1 MTESIIGKNV
11 IESLT
16 TGMYENP
23 LFVYREYIQNA
34 ADAVDHAVKSG
45 VLQKGEEA
53 ISVRID
59 NERQEIIIEDNAIGI
74 ESAKAF
80 SILRNIAKSTKQK
93 GIDKGFRG
101 IGRLGGLAYC
111 QKLTFETSCKGED
124 VKSIV
129 TWDAEKLQNLI
140 NDTEDKSSGEEVV
153 KEVTSFDSK
162 KEDKD
167 EHYFKVVMED
177 VNLGDLLNIDEVTNY
192 LQMVAPIDINSS
204 FLYKKEIQKYM
215 NEHQLSV
222 DTYNI
227 YINGDQ
233 IFKPYNSKIYSFD
246 KAGNKKTAGNVYQ
259 VNYFNRNSAS
269 GEPLFWGWFSMT
281 SLEGQI
287 PSANLARGIR
297 LRSAN
302 IQIGDSEICKKFFTS
317 TSDQRFS
324 FYFFGELHAL
334 NSKLIPNSR
343 RDYFEDNDICKEF
356 ENAVKEEFL
365 KLKKYCYEVSN
376 LKSCYKK
383 ISSTEKIRKEIE
395 EKDKKGF
402 TNKEEQEE
410 LYKKFEEQKERD
422 KKTIKEL
429 DAQLAKI
436 KVSGSPVA
444 SLVDRI
450 KENYNLGTTSAQS
463 SSPAPFP
470 KPEPLPASS
479 KPKFRTDGKA
489 YSKMSKAERKLVGK
503 IYSVISK
510 VFPDEG
516 MRNSLIDNIE
526 EEITK

>member
-259 VNYFNRNSAS
+259 VNYFNRKSAS

-395 EKDKKGF
+395 EKYKKGF

-516 MRNSLIDNIE
+516 MRNSLIDKIE

>member
-259 VNYFNRNSAS
+259 VNYFNRKSAS

-383 ISSTEKIRKEIE
+383 ISSTEKLRKEIE

-516 MRNSLIDNIE
+516 MRNSLIDKIE

>member
-259 VNYFNRNSAS
+259 VNYFNRKSAS

-356 ENAVKEEFL
+356 ENAVKE
-365 KLKKYCYEVSN
+365 
-376 LKSCYKK
+376 
-383 ISSTEKIRKEIE
+383 
-395 EKDKKGF
+395 
-402 TNKEEQEE
+402 
-410 LYKKFEEQKERD
+410 
-422 KKTIKEL
+422 
-429 DAQLAKI
+429 
-436 KVSGSPVA
+436 
-444 SLVDRI
+444 
-450 KENYNLGTTSAQS
+450 
-463 SSPAPFP
+463 
-470 KPEPLPASS
+470 
-479 KPKFRTDGKA
+479 
-489 YSKMSKAERKLVGK
+489 
-503 IYSVISK
+503 
-510 VFPDEG
+510 
-516 MRNSLIDNIE
+516 
-526 EEITK
+526 

>member
-34 ADAVDHAVKSG
+34 ADAMDHAVKSG

-259 VNYFNRNSAS
+259 VNYFNRKSAS

-516 MRNSLIDNIE
+516 MRNSLIDKIE

>member
-259 VNYFNRNSAS
+259 VNYFNRKSAS

-444 SLVDRI
+444 SLVNRI

-516 MRNSLIDNIE
+516 MRNSLIDKIE

>member
-246 KAGNKKTAGNVYQ
+246 KAGTKKTAGNVYQ
-259 VNYFNRNSAS
+259 VNYFNRKSAS

-450 KENYNLGTTSAQS
+450 KENYNLGTTSARS

-516 MRNSLIDNIE
+516 MRNSLIDKIE

>member
-59 NERQEIIIEDNAIGI
+59 NERQEIIIEDHAIGI

-259 VNYFNRNSAS
+259 VNYFNRKSAS

-516 MRNSLIDNIE
+516 MRNSLIDKIE

>member
-177 VNLGDLLNIDEVTNY
+177 VNLGNLLNIDEVTNY

-259 VNYFNRNSAS
+259 VNYFNRKSAS

-516 MRNSLIDNIE
+516 MRNSLIDKIE

>member
-45 VLQKGEEA
+45 ILQKGEEA

-124 VKSIV
+124 VKSVV

-259 VNYFNRNSAS
+259 VNYFNRKSAS

-516 MRNSLIDNIE
+516 MRNSLIDKIE

>member
-259 VNYFNRNSAS
+259 VNYFNRKSAS

-429 DAQLAKI
+429 NAQLAKI

-516 MRNSLIDNIE
+516 MRNSLIDKIE

>member
-259 VNYFNRNSAS
+259 VNYFNRKSAS

-383 ISSTEKIRKEIE
+383 NSSTEKIRKEIE

-516 MRNSLIDNIE
+516 MRNSLIDKIE

>member
-246 KAGNKKTAGNVYQ
+246 KAGTKKTAGNVYQ
-259 VNYFNRNSAS
+259 VNYFNRKSAS

-516 MRNSLIDNIE
+516 MRNSLIDKIE

>member
-167 EHYFKVVMED
+167 DHYFKVVMED

-259 VNYFNRNSAS
+259 VNYFNRKSAS

-516 MRNSLIDNIE
+516 MRNSLIDKIE

>member
-153 KEVTSFDSK
+153 KEVPSFDSK

-259 VNYFNRNSAS
+259 VNYFNRKSAS

-516 MRNSLIDNIE
+516 MRNSLIDKIE

>member
-259 VNYFNRNSAS
+259 VNYFNRKSAS

-297 LRSAN
+297 LRSVN

-516 MRNSLIDNIE
+516 MRNSLIDKIE

>member
-167 EHYFKVVMED
+167 EHYVKVVMED

-246 KAGNKKTAGNVYQ
+246 KAGTKKTAGNVYQ
-259 VNYFNRNSAS
+259 VNYFNRKSAS

-516 MRNSLIDNIE
+516 MRNSLIDKIE

>member
-259 VNYFNRNSAS
+259 VNYFNRKSAS
-269 GEPLFWGWFSMT
+269 GEPLFRGWFSMT
-281 SLEGQI
+281 SLEGHI

-516 MRNSLIDNIE
+516 MRNSLIDKIE

>member
-259 VNYFNRNSAS
+259 VNYFNRKSAS

-516 MRNSLIDNIE
+516 MRNSFIDKIE

>member
-1 MTESIIGKNV
+1 
-11 IESLT
+11 
-16 TGMYENP
+16 MYENP

-259 VNYFNRNSAS
+259 VNYFNRKSAS

-516 MRNSLIDNIE
+516 MRNSLIDKIE

>member
-1 MTESIIGKNV
+1 MTESIIEKNV
-11 IESLT
+11 LESLT

-111 QKLTFETSCKGED
+111 QKLTFETSCKGDD

-129 TWDAEKLQNLI
+129 TWDAEKLQHLI

-259 VNYFNRNSAS
+259 VNYFNRKSAS

-516 MRNSLIDNIE
+516 MRNSLIDKIE

>member
-259 VNYFNRNSAS
+259 VNYFNRKSVS

-516 MRNSLIDNIE
+516 MRNSLIDKIE

>member
-34 ADAVDHAVKSG
+34 ADAVDHAVKAG
-45 VLQKGEEA
+45 VLQKGEET

-59 NERQEIIIEDNAIGI
+59 NERQEIIIEDNATGI
-74 ESAKAF
+74 ESVKAF

-129 TWDAEKLQNLI
+129 TWDAEKLQELI

-162 KEDKD
+162 KEDKE
-167 EHYFKVVMED
+167 EHYFKVIMED
-177 VNLGDLLNIDEVTNY
+177 VTLGDLLNIDEVTNY

-215 NEHQLSV
+215 NEFQLSV

-246 KAGNKKTAGNVYQ
+246 KAGNKKTAGNVYK
-259 VNYFNRNSAS
+259 VNFFNRKSAS

-302 IQIGDSEICKKFFTS
+302 IQIGDSEICKKFFTN

-324 FYFFGELHAL
+324 FYFLGELHAL

-365 KLKKYCYEVSN
+365 KLKRCCYEVSN

-383 ISSTEKIRKEIE
+383 ISTANSLKQQIE
-395 EKDKKGF
+395 EKEKKGILQ
-402 TNKEEQEE
+402 TKRKKKNSIRNLVSKRKKRRKQEKNLTHNLPSSTTPTLLSHHSLTE
-410 LYKKFEEQKERD
+410 SEKAITSVRTLLSLLLLFLSQNLRQHHAKQNTALTERH
-422 KKTIKEL
+422 I
-429 DAQLAKI
+429 
-436 KVSGSPVA
+436 P
-444 SLVDRI
+444 R
-450 KENYNLGTTSAQS
+450 
-463 SSPAPFP
+463 
-470 KPEPLPASS
+470 
-479 KPKFRTDGKA
+479 
-489 YSKMSKAERKLVGK
+489 
-503 IYSVISK
+503 
-510 VFPDEG
+510 
-516 MRNSLIDNIE
+516 
-526 EEITK
+526 

>member
-233 IFKPYNSKIYSFD
+233 IFKPYNSNIYSFD

-259 VNYFNRNSAS
+259 VNYFNRKSAS

-516 MRNSLIDNIE
+516 MRNSLIDKIE

>member
-45 VLQKGEEA
+45 ILQKGEEA

-101 IGRLGGLAYC
+101 IRRLGGLAYC

-259 VNYFNRNSAS
+259 VNYFNRKSAS

-516 MRNSLIDNIE
+516 MRNSLIDKIE

>member
-204 FLYKKEIQKYM
+204 FLYKKKIQKYM

-259 VNYFNRNSAS
+259 VNYFNRKSAS

-516 MRNSLIDNIE
+516 MRNSLIDKIE

>member
-192 LQMVAPIDINSS
+192 LQMVAPIGINSS

-259 VNYFNRNSAS
+259 VNYFNRKSAS

-516 MRNSLIDNIE
+516 MRNSLIDKIE

>member
-215 NEHQLSV
+215 NEHHLSV

-259 VNYFNRNSAS
+259 VNYFNRKSAS

-516 MRNSLIDNIE
+516 MRNSLIDKIE

>member
-259 VNYFNRNSAS
+259 VNYFNRKSAS

-287 PSANLARGIR
+287 PSANLA
-297 LRSAN
+297 
-302 IQIGDSEICKKFFTS
+302 
-317 TSDQRFS
+317 RFS

-516 MRNSLIDNIE
+516 MRNSLIDKIE

>member
-259 VNYFNRNSAS
+259 VNYFNRKSAS

-365 KLKKYCYEVSN
+365 KLKKDCYEVSN
-376 LKSCYKK
+376 LKTCYKK

-429 DAQLAKI
+429 NAQLAKI

-516 MRNSLIDNIE
+516 MRNSLIDKIE

>member
-34 ADAVDHAVKSG
+34 ADAVDHAVKAG
-45 VLQKGEEA
+45 VLQKGEET

-59 NERQEIIIEDNAIGI
+59 DERQEIIIEDNATGI
-74 ESAKAF
+74 ESAESF

-111 QKLTFETSCKGED
+111 QKLTFVTSYKGEE

-129 TWDAEKLQNLI
+129 IWDAEKLQNLI
-140 NDTEDKSSGEEVV
+140 NDTVDKSSGEEVV
-153 KEVTSFDSK
+153 KRVTSFESK
-162 KEDKD
+162 EEDK
-167 EHYFKVVMED
+167 EKHYFKVIMED
-177 VNLGDLLNIDEVTNY
+177 VTLGDLLNVDEVTNY

-215 NEHQLSV
+215 NEHQFSV

-227 YINGDQ
+227 YINDDQ

-246 KAGNKKTAGNVYQ
+246 KNGNKKTAGEVYQ
-259 VNYFNRNSAS
+259 INFFNRNGDN

-302 IQIGDSEICKKFFTS
+302 IQIGDSEICKKFFTN

-356 ENAVKEEFL
+356 ENAVKEEFS
-365 KLKKYCYEVSN
+365 KLKKCCYEVSN
-376 LKSCYKK
+376 LKSCYKR
-383 ISSTEKIRKEIE
+383 ISSAEKTKKEIE
-395 EKDKKGF
+395 EKNEKGY
-402 TNKEEQEE
+402 TNKEEQEN
-410 LYKKFEEQKERD
+410 LYKKFNEQKEKE
-422 KKTIKEL
+422 KKARKEL
-429 DAQLAKI
+429 DAQLAKL
-436 KVSGSPVA
+436 KNSGSPVV

-450 KENYNLGTTSAQS
+450 EESYSLGVVSGQS
-463 SSPAPFP
+463 SSPSSLAE
-470 KPEPLPASS
+470 PEPMPASS
-479 KPKFRTDGKA
+479 KPKFRTDSKA

-516 MRNSLIDNIE
+516 MRNSLIDKIE

>member
-59 NERQEIIIEDNAIGI
+59 NERQEIIIDDNAIGI

-259 VNYFNRNSAS
+259 VNYFNRKSAS

-450 KENYNLGTTSAQS
+450 KENYNLGTTPAQS

-516 MRNSLIDNIE
+516 MRNSLIDKIE

>member
-1 MTESIIGKNV
+1 M
-11 IESLT
+11 
-16 TGMYENP
+16 
-23 LFVYREYIQNA
+23 
-34 ADAVDHAVKSG
+34 
-45 VLQKGEEA
+45 
-53 ISVRID
+53 
-59 NERQEIIIEDNAIGI
+59 
-74 ESAKAF
+74 
-80 SILRNIAKSTKQK
+80 
-93 GIDKGFRG
+93 
-101 IGRLGGLAYC
+101 
-111 QKLTFETSCKGED
+111 
-124 VKSIV
+124 
-129 TWDAEKLQNLI
+129 QNLT

-259 VNYFNRNSAS
+259 VNYFNRKSAS

-516 MRNSLIDNIE
+516 MRNSLIDKIE